1 MGNVYMRFN
10 ILFNDLLI
18 DKYINAPIN
27 LFHGI
32 TSRSYIINILRKDL
46 STGSRVNIILF
57 LFLRIGFQ
65 YLDPLYYLQC

>member
-27 LFHGI
+27 LFHDI

-57 LFLRIGFQ
+57 GF
-65 YLDPLYYLQC
+65 

>member
-1 MGNVYMRFN
+1 MGDVYMRFN

-57 LFLRIGFQ
+57 GF
-65 YLDPLYYLQC
+65 